1 MVSFLLTTGLASI
14 WNIVKLLTIYLVF
27 RRNRINNGCLLR
39 ASLTWQHFQ
48 FSVTVGAQGLYDK
61 KYFYNSSWEQ
71 NTLRRPITYQLYRT
85 NVYLLNLL
93 ILMTSDSD
101 IEDDPVPEPSTDSP
115 VVVHFGATGGCIS
128 YFGFVNIVDVSL
140 FGAIMLRLVNAAHQ
154 KIKKKTI

>member
-1 MVSFLLTTGLASI
+1 MFTPCLVNLAAFSIFSHSGSSGLIREEIFLQL
-14 WNIVKLLTIYLVF
+14 KLGAEYSEI
-27 RRNRINNGCLLR
+27 
-39 ASLTWQHFQ
+39 HFP
-48 FSVTVGAQGLYDK
+48 FTKSV
-61 KYFYNSSWEQ
+61 
-71 NTLRRPITYQLYRT
+71 RRPITYQLYRT
-85 NVYLLNLL
+85 NIYLLNLL

-154 KIKKKTI
+154 KIKKLFLN